1 MLKTETAAGRT
12 RAVLLDAAARVL
24 GRRPDAAM
32 SDIAEA
38 AGVGRATLYRHF
50 PTRDSLLHGVADA
63 GTAELSD
70 AFAAATLDDI
80 PADRAISRIISIF
93 LRTGAKYA
101 ALAGQLEEYGD
112 PESKEECVVV
122 PVHHVLERG
131 VRDGLLRPDVPREL
145 LFEMLS
151 ALVERSLWLVIAGTV
166 LPEAAA
172 DAVTLLF
179 LDGARRRT

>member
-50 PTRDSLLHGVADA
+50 PTRDLLLHGVADA

-112 PESKEECVVV
+112 PEAKECVVV
-122 PVHHVLERG
+122 PVHHALERG
-131 VRDGLLRPDVPREL
+131 VRDGLLRPDVPREM

-166 LPEAAA
+166 VPEVAA
-172 DAVTLLF
+172 DAVTQLF
-179 LDGARRRT
+179 LDGARQRS